1 MKIYWH
7 KKLRE
12 LANAEDAKF
21 LQRFFKTGK
30 GEYGEGDVFIGVRVP
45 QIRQLAK
52 RYLDVSLEDL
62 QALLGSRIHEERL
75 LALILLIQRFRKS
88 DAAGQKACYEFY
100 VENIQHVNNWDLVDV
115 SAEKIMGAYL
125 FSRSRKPL
133 ETLLT
138 SGNLW
143 KRRMAIMAT
152 FYFIKQGDF
161 DTTLAYAKHLLGDQE
176 DLIHK
181 AVGWM
186 LREVGKRDRE
196 EEEQFLRQHYRNMPR
211 TMLRYAIEKF
221 PESRRRQYLNGEI

>member
-1 MKIYWH
+1 MKDVLQ

-12 LANAEDAKF
+12 LADAEDAHF

-45 QIRQLAK
+45 QIRKLAK
-52 RYLDVSLEDL
+52 RYPDVSLGDL
-62 QALLGSRIHEERL
+62 QGLLGSRIHEERL
-75 LALILLIQRFRKS
+75 LALIMLIHRFQKVDS
-88 DAAGQKACYEFY
+88 AGQKACYEFY
-100 VENIQHVNNWDLVDV
+100 LKNIQNINNWDLVDI

-133 ETLLT
+133 ETLLK
-138 SGNLW
+138 SDNLW

-161 DTTLAYAKHLLGDQE
+161 EATLEYAKYLLNDRE

-221 PESRRRQYLNGEI
+221 PESRRRQYLNGKI